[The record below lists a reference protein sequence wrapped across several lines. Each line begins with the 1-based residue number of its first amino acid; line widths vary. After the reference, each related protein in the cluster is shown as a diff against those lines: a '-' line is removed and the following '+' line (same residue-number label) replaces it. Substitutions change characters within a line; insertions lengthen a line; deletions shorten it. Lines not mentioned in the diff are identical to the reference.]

1 VCDKLA
7 KIKKLLGSKKLKRE
21 RTYEEEKREF
31 EMAMGKPFI
40 NIRIEMPEGF
50 EDLRAQFL
58 SLEKDERFLEE
69 VKNLAKKKLTYESR
83 GINPQS

>member
-1 VCDKLA
+1 VIDLA
-7 KIKKLLGSKKLKRE
+7 KIKKWFGSRKLKRE

-40 NIRIEMPEGF
+40 NIRIEMPDGF
-50 EDLRAQFL
+50 EELRVQFL

-69 VKNLAKKKLTYESR
+69 VKNLVKKRLTYERQGVKPPS
-83 GINPQS
+83 

>member
-1 VCDKLA
+1 MA
-7 KIKKLLGSKKLKRE
+7 KIKKWFGSRKLKRE

-40 NIRIEMPEGF
+40 SIRVEMPDGF
-50 EDLRAQFL
+50 EELRAQFL

-69 VKNLAKKKLTYESR
+69 VKNLVKKRLTHER
-83 GINPQS
+83 QGIKPPS

>member
-1 VCDKLA
+1 VIKLA
-7 KIKKLLGSKKLKRE
+7 KIKKWFGSRKLKRE

-50 EDLRAQFL
+50 EELRAQFL
-58 SLEKDERFLEE
+58 NLQKDQRFLEE
-69 VKNLAKKKLTYESR
+69 VKDLVKKRLTYEKH
-83 GINPQS
+83 GLKPQP

>member
-1 VCDKLA
+1 VINLA
-7 KIKKLLGSKKLKRE
+7 KIKKWFGSRKLKRE

-40 NIRIEMPEGF
+40 NIRIEIPDGF
-50 EDLRAQFL
+50 EELRALFL

-69 VKNLAKKKLTYESR
+69 VKNLVKKRLTYERQGLKPPS
-83 GINPQS
+83 

>member
-1 VCDKLA
+1 MIKLA
-7 KIKKLLGSKKLKRE
+7 KIKKWFGSRKLKRE

-50 EDLRAQFL
+50 EELRAQFL
-58 SLEKDERFLEE
+58 NLQKDQRFLEE
-69 VKNLAKKKLTYESR
+69 VKDLVKKRLTYEKH
-83 GINPQS
+83 GLKPQP

>member
-1 VCDKLA
+1 LA
-7 KIKKLLGSKKLKRE
+7 KIKKWFGSRKLKRE

-40 NIRIEMPEGF
+40 NIRIEMPDGF
-50 EDLRAQFL
+50 EELRARFL

-69 VKNLAKKKLTYESR
+69 VKNLVKKRLTYERQDIKPPS
-83 GINPQS
+83 

>member
-1 VCDKLA
+1 MA
-7 KIKKLLGSKKLKRE
+7 KIKKWFGSRKLKRE

-40 NIRIEMPEGF
+40 NIRIEMPDDF
-50 EDLRAQFL
+50 EELRAQFL

-69 VKNLAKKKLTYESR
+69 VKNLVKKRLTYER
-83 GINPQS
+83 QGIKPPS

>member
-1 VCDKLA
+1 VIDLA
-7 KIKKLLGSKKLKRE
+7 KIKKWFGSRKLKRE

-40 NIRIEMPEGF
+40 NIRIEMPDGF
-50 EDLRAQFL
+50 EELRAQFL

-69 VKNLAKKKLTYESR
+69 VKDLVKKRLTYER
-83 GINPQS
+83 QGIKPPS

>member
-1 VCDKLA
+1 MNLA
-7 KIKKLLGSKKLKRE
+7 KIKKWFGSRKLKRE

-40 NIRIEMPEGF
+40 NIRVEMPDGF
-50 EDLRAQFL
+50 EELRSQFL

-69 VKNLAKKKLTYESR
+69 VKDLVKKRLTYEKH
-83 GINPQS
+83 GLKPQP

>member
-1 VCDKLA
+1 LA
-7 KIKKLLGSKKLKRE
+7 KIKKWFGSRKLKRE

-50 EDLRAQFL
+50 EELRAQFL
-58 SLEKDERFLEE
+58 NLQKDQRFLEE
-69 VKNLAKKKLTYESR
+69 VKDLVKKRLTYEKH
-83 GINPQS
+83 GLKPQP

>member
-1 VCDKLA
+1 MNLA
-7 KIKKLLGSKKLKRE
+7 KIKKWFGSRKLKRE

-40 NIRIEMPEGF
+40 NIRVEIPDGF
-50 EDLRAQFL
+50 EELRAQFL

-69 VKNLAKKKLTYESR
+69 VKNLVNKRLTYMR
-83 GINPQS
+83 QGIKPPS

>member
-1 VCDKLA
+1 MNLA
-7 KIKKLLGSKKLKRE
+7 KIKKWFGSRKLKRE

-40 NIRIEMPEGF
+40 SIRVEMPDGF
-50 EDLRAQFL
+50 EELRAQFL

-69 VKNLAKKKLTYESR
+69 VKNLVKKRLTYER
-83 GINPQS
+83 

>member
-1 VCDKLA
+1 VINLA
-7 KIKKLLGSKKLKRE
+7 KIKKWFGSRKLKRE

-40 NIRIEMPEGF
+40 NIRIEIPDGF
-50 EDLRAQFL
+50 EELRALFL

-69 VKNLAKKKLTYESR
+69 VKNLVKKRLTYER
-83 GINPQS
+83 QGIKPPS